1 MTTWFDESRLDDERA
16 LAPYDAGLRRLAES
30 GARVRRE
37 AHDAEAATQA
47 AIERS
52 RGQERPRAVVAAGP
66 DSRLLRAVLEPWCP
80 VPFVAWPSAGL
91 PGWAGSMDLVVVLAP
106 AGARLGDG
114 LRCRGGRP
122 PRLPGRGG
130 LPAPLAGRRPRRGP
144 LDHAAAHRDRGPLA
158 TAVVMLDYLDHLALG
173 PRADAESVA
182 AALDDVAVACSPHRD
197 LAVNPAK
204 MLAIALADTIPVVWG
219 GSVLA
224 ARAAR
229 RIAESIRRASG
240 RSALAGDA
248 EHLLPVLEAARR
260 RDVFDDPVADGA
272 SSRPVLLVL
281 DDGADDPV
289 VREQR
294 GRLQAAATERGVRI
308 EALSTEAST
317 EVARYASSML
327 TGSYAA
333 EYLRVG
339 LTDDLS
345 ERSVGSLRAC
355 LLTVA
360 PGGRRCAAREP
371 GHRGHQVHRV
381 LPDRHQLDAGR
392 GDPLGGRLR
401 QPGAAAGRRQ
411 AAEARGDGG
420 APVRLRPRALHLQ
433 LHRGDRAVHRR
444 RPVRALRGVP
454 QVPRDRRRATTRTP
468 GQWWWVPLVVL
479 SCSIVLES
487 FSFRT
492 AIPETNK
499 VRGDASFARVRPARQ
514 AARAPG
520 DPARGP
526 RRAARP
532 GVRAVRR

>member
-1 MTTWFDESRLDDERA
+1 VTTWFDESRLDDERA

-106 AGARLGDG
+106 VGADSGT
-114 LRCRGGRP
+114 
-122 PRLPGRGG
+122 
-130 LPAPLAGRRPRRGP
+130 ASAAAEAVRRGCQVVVACP
-144 LDHAAAHRDRGPLA
+144 PHSLVADHAEGRWTTLLPTVTGDPLA

-204 MLAIALADTIPVVWG
+204 MLAIALADTIPVIWG

-317 EVARYASSML
+317 EVARYASLML

-339 LTDDLS
+339 LTD
-345 ERSVGSLRAC
+345 
-355 LLTVA
+355 T
-360 PGGRRCAAREP
+360 
-371 GHRGHQVHRV
+371 
-381 LPDRHQLDAGR
+381 
-392 GDPLGGRLR
+392 
-401 QPGAAAGRRQ
+401 
-411 AAEARGDGG
+411 
-420 APVRLRPRALHLQ
+420 
-433 LHRGDRAVHRR
+433 
-444 RPVRALRGVP
+444 
-454 QVPRDRRRATTRTP
+454 
-468 GQWWWVPLVVL
+468 
-479 SCSIVLES
+479 
-487 FSFRT
+487 
-492 AIPETNK
+492 
-499 VRGDASFARVRPARQ
+499 
-514 AARAPG
+514 
-520 DPARGP
+520 
-526 RRAARP
+526 
-532 GVRAVRR
+532 